1 MASLTIMTVRD
12 RIRQKLTKAFAP
24 LALEVVDESERHR
37 GHAGYRAGGESHFR
51 IAIAAEAF
59 RGKSRIERHR
69 MINELLRDELNGGV
83 HAIAIQALA
92 PGENGGS

>member
-1 MASLTIMTVRD
+1 MTVRD
-12 RIRQKLTKAFAP
+12 HISEKLTKAFAP
-24 LALEVVDESERHR
+24 CALEVADESERHR
-37 GHAGYRAGGESHFR
+37 GHAGYRPGGESHFR
-51 IAIAAEAF
+51 IAITTEAF

-69 MINELLRDELNGGV
+69 MINEVLRDELNSGV